1 MSLRCLLTL
10 LIAFGLAACG
20 PAEPLSIPDAPPP
33 SPALLAVDFD
43 TAPPGRYDDARL
55 RADFGRI
62 LWATLDGRFAVVEAG
77 ERGGVLQLALPAG
90 AVGPRAGGG
99 QFVAAFEP
107 QDEAWLSYR
116 LRFDP
121 GFDFRLGGKL
131 PGLASGHGQY
141 SGGNLPTAGDGWTA
155 RFIWDEQQRL
165 SVYAYHAGLP
175 GPWGERMALAA
186 APVEAGRWYT
196 LRQRIRLNRGEAAD
210 GELEVWLDGQRVLLR
225 RDIPWRRGDQGR
237 IDALFFSV
245 FHGGDTP
252 DWAPR
257 RDSSLAFDEF
267 RVLPGAPLDR

>member
-1 MSLRCLLTL
+1 MTPRWPTPLLL
-10 LIAFGLAACG
+10 ALGLAACG
-20 PAEPLSIPDAPPP
+20 PAEPLTVPEAPPAG
-33 SPALLAVDFD
+33 PALLAVDFE
-43 TAPPGRYDDARL
+43 TAPVGPYDEARL

-62 LWATLDGRFAVVEAG
+62 LWAALDGRFSRTDDGALRV
-77 ERGGVLQLALPAG
+77 ALPAG

-99 QFVAAFEP
+99 QFVAAFAP

-116 LRFDP
+116 LRFAP

-186 APVEAGRWYT
+186 PPVEAGRWYT
-196 LRQRIRLNRGEAAD
+196 LTQRIRLNQGAADD
-210 GELEVWLDGQRVLLR
+210 GELEVWLDGRLVLHR
-225 RDIPWRRGDQGR
+225 RDIPWRRGEQGR

-245 FHGGDTP
+245 FHGGNTP

-257 RDSSLAFDEF
+257 HDSALAFDDF
-267 RVLPGAPLDR
+267 RVIPAVLPPR